1 MGKAK
6 CEEPCW
12 SKETKTHDVS
22 ISSQEDCLGSTS
34 EVGKAQGRKEG
45 GLEQTWLLSVMSRC
59 RKLGEISG
67 VPRRPNRRRLV
78 ERRRTVS

>member
-1 MGKAK
+1 
-6 CEEPCW
+6 
-12 SKETKTHDVS
+12 
-22 ISSQEDCLGSTS
+22 
-34 EVGKAQGRKEG
+34 VGKAQGRKEG